1 VDDHRIIRQGLR
13 YLIESVPEMTVVGEA
28 HDGRDAQTLMDEQ
41 HPDVIVMDIAMPG
54 LNGIEATRQI
64 VNQAPQAR
72 VIALSQFSQRR
83 YVTEMLKAGA
93 RGYVLKEDAFE
104 ELVNAIQTVLDGK
117 LYLSP
122 RVADVVIDDYLT
134 AVGQPEATA
143 FTRLSPRERE
153 VIQLM
158 SEGSATKEIAKA
170 MNLSLKTVETHRR
183 NIMEKLKLYS
193 VAELT
198 KYAVREGLTSVD
210 R

>member
-1 VDDHRIIRQGLR
+1 MPKVAILIVDDHRIIRQGLR
-13 YLIESVPEMTVVGEA
+13 YLIESVPDMTVVGEA
-28 HDGRDAQTLMDEQ
+28 HDGRDAQRLVDEQ

-104 ELVNAIQTVLDGK
+104 ELVTAIQTVLEGR

-122 RVADVVIDDYLT
+122 
-134 AVGQPEATA
+134 Q
-143 FTRLSPRERE
+143 
-153 VIQLM
+153 
-158 SEGSATKEIAKA
+158 
-170 MNLSLKTVETHRR
+170 
-183 NIMEKLKLYS
+183 
-193 VAELT
+193 
-198 KYAVREGLTSVD
+198 
-210 R
+210 